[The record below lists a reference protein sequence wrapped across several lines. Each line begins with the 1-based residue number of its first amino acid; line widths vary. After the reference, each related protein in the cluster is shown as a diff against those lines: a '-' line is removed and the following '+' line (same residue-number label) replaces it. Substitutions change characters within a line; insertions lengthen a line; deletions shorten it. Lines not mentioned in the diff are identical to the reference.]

1 MPEYVEK
8 ASDLGAGYRVPMTRK
23 RRAAAARRGNQGMS
37 SGTVRRHG
45 WRRTPGDEQ
54 LLEFAGAFGAITLR
68 HAAEHFY
75 GGVWET
81 ARKRV
86 QYMREAGLL
95 ERSDNL
101 RWAGTVLY
109 PTAAG
114 MAAAAAP
121 GFPELRALVP
131 SEERMLHRLLVAEA
145 ALRMRA
151 RGVPVVSERQMRAV
165 ERANDSGQAAEAF
178 ARFVGVAVA
187 GSSAADEFGMA
198 VSPTMDGAG
207 RARWFGVPV
216 GVAGELHWPDFTAI
230 VGGRIVA
237 VEMEITHKERWRML
251 QVLRGYKMS
260 IEAGHIAQ
268 VLWEVTPDVQM
279 QLEGRRSV
287 GGWDDGLLADL
298 GFLESG
304 QAPDWSVK
312 GRPMV
317 VRPAQGRD
325 DGVRYA
331 LSQKTLPPS
340 LRCSYRVWRQ
350 WLQVWERDDSA
361 LEFEEWLMRP
371 RTLQRLQSLGS

>member
-8 ASDLGAGYRVPMTRK
+8 ASDMGPQFRVPMTRK
-23 RRAAAARRGNQGMS
+23 RRAAAARRGNQGVA

-45 WRRTPGDEQ
+45 WRRTSADEQ

-68 HAAEHFY
+68 HAAEYFY

-86 QYMREAGLL
+86 QFMREAGLL

-101 RWAGTVLY
+101 RWAGTVVY
-109 PTAAG
+109 PTASG

-121 GFPELRALVP
+121 GLPELRALVP

-151 RGVPVVSERQMRAV
+151 RGVRVVAERQMRAV
-165 ERANDSGQAAEAF
+165 ERANDSGQAAETF
-178 ARFVGVAVA
+178 ARFCGVAVA
-187 GSSAADEFGMA
+187 GSPAAGEFGVS
-198 VSPTMDGAG
+198 VSPTVDGNG

-216 GVAGELHWPDFTAI
+216 GMAGELHWPDFTAI

-251 QVLRGYKMS
+251 QVLRGYKLS
-260 IEAGHIAQ
+260 IEAGHVAQ

-279 QLEGRRSV
+279 QLEGRR
-287 GGWDDGLLADL
+287 GADGWDDGLLADL

-304 QAPDWSVK
+304 QVPDWSVK

-317 VRPAQGRD
+317 VRAAQGRD
-325 DGVRYA
+325 EGVRYA

-340 LRCSYRVWRQ
+340 LRCSYRLWRQ
-350 WLQVWERDDSA
+350 WLQVWEQDASA

-371 RTLQRLQSLGS
+371 RTMTQLRAMSQ

>member
-1 MPEYVEK
+1 
-8 ASDLGAGYRVPMTRK
+8 MTRK
-23 RRAAAARRGNQGMS
+23 RRAAVARLGNQGVS

-45 WRRTPGDEQ
+45 WRRTPADEQ
-54 LLEFAGAFGAITLR
+54 LLEFAGAFGAVTLR

-101 RWAGTVLY
+101 RWAGTVVF

-121 GFPELRALVP
+121 GLPELRALVP

-151 RGVPVVSERQMRAV
+151 RGVRVIAERQIRAV
-165 ERANDSGQAAEAF
+165 ERANDEGRAAEAL
-178 ARFVGVAVA
+178 ARFCGVAVA
-187 GSSAADEFGMA
+187 GSPAAAELGVT
-198 VSPTMDGAG
+198 VSPTVDGNG

-216 GVAGELHWPDFTAI
+216 GVTGELHWPDFMAV
-230 VGGRIVA
+230 VGGRLVA

-251 QVLRGYKMS
+251 QVLRGYKLAV
-260 IEAGHIAQ
+260 EAGHIAQ
-268 VLWEVTPDVQM
+268 VLWEVTPDVQI
-279 QLEGRRSV
+279 QLEGRRGS
-287 GGWDDGLLADL
+287 GGWEDGLLQEL
-298 GFLESG
+298 GFLESE

-317 VRPAQGRD
+317 VRAAQGRD
-325 DGVRYA
+325 EGVRYA

-340 LRCSYRVWRQ
+340 LRCSYRQWQQWRG
-350 WLQVWERDDSA
+350 VWEQEQTP

-371 RTLQRLQSLGS
+371 RTMAQLRARTM